1 MKNFAFLT
9 RKEILWPALM
19 VTLIGGV
26 DFCTRI
32 MIWSDATNRD
42 LVRPPLS
49 SSARVSPYQLKD
61 FETLAASL
69 QQPIADTAATSAA
82 QKTDVQTRQFG
93 DLNLKL
99 LAIYQD
105 RGFVAV
111 VRVVRSEQSQAEL
124 IRIKQGDHLEQLTVT
139 NLESHQISIE
149 FAGETTTIQLF
160 KPGSGQG

>member
-1 MKNFAFLT
+1 MKMFAFLA
-9 RKEILWPALM
+9 RGEFFWPAIF
-19 VTLIGGV
+19 VAFIGGI

-32 MIWSDATNRD
+32 MIWSDITNRD
-42 LVRPPLS
+42 LARQPLTS
-49 SSARVSPYQLKD
+49 TTLVAPYQLGD
-61 FETLAASL
+61 FEELAAGL
-69 QQPIADTAATSAA
+69 QQPVTEA
-82 QKTDVQTRQFG
+82 VQGDSEQRPDSQSRQFG
-93 DLNLKL
+93 DLRLKL

-111 VRVVRSEQSQAEL
+111 VRVVRSGQSETEL
-124 IRIKQGDHLEQLTVT
+124 KRLKRGDQIDQLTIT